1 MIMGGRGES
10 HGSGGG
16 ATVAPMSSKGRR
28 AGEALDRSSRRDA
41 RRAELLDAAV
51 EAIRSTGPSATMD
64 QLARSGGV
72 TKPILYRHFGD
83 RDGLI
88 TAIAA
93 QFADDLMGEV
103 VAPLTTDAT
112 PRELL
117 RSTIDAYVAFIE
129 RDPNLY
135 RFLVQQGP
143 DRAERLTSISH
154 LVDSIAKQV
163 AQIIGAR
170 LADAGRD
177 TGPAVAWAYGIVGL
191 VHQAGDWWVDD
202 QTMTRSHLVDH
213 LTTLLWD
220 GISGSA
226 GPPGSN
232 GAA

>member
-1 MIMGGRGES
+1 M
-10 HGSGGG
+10 
-16 ATVAPMSSKGRR
+16 
-28 AGEALDRSSRRDA
+28 
-41 RRAELLDAAV
+41 
-51 EAIRSTGPSATMD
+51 EAIRTIGPNATMD

-93 QFADDLMGEV
+93 QYADDLIGEV

-112 PRELL
+112 ARELL

-135 RFLVQQGP
+135 RFLVQQAP
-143 DRAERLTSISH
+143 ERGGRPTSISH

-163 AQIIGAR
+163 AQIIGGR
-170 LADAGRD
+170 LTEAGRD
-177 TGPAVAWAYGIVGL
+177 SGPAVAWAYGIVGL

-202 QTMTRSHLVDH
+202 QTMTRSRLVDH

-220 GISGSA
+220 GINGSG
-226 GPPGSN
+226 GPTASN
-232 GAA
+232 GAT

>member
-1 MIMGGRGES
+1 M
-10 HGSGGG
+10 
-16 ATVAPMSSKGRR
+16 
-28 AGEALDRSSRRDA
+28 
-41 RRAELLDAAV
+41 
-51 EAIRSTGPSATMD
+51 EAIRELGPAATMD

-93 QFADDLMGEV
+93 KYADDLMGEV
-103 VAPLTTDAT
+103 LAPLTTDAT
-112 PRELL
+112 ARELL

-135 RFLVQQGP
+135 RFLVQQ
-143 DRAERLTSISH
+143 ASERGGRPTSISH

-170 LADAGRD
+170 LTDAGRD
-177 TGPAVAWAYGIVGL
+177 SGPAVAWAYGIVGL

-220 GISGSA
+220 GINGSA
-226 GPPGSN
+226 GPTGSN
-232 GAA
+232 GAH

>member
-1 MIMGGRGES
+1 MVSEALYR
-10 HGSGGG
+10 HG
-16 ATVAPMSSKGRR
+16 ATVVAMTSERRR
-28 AGEALDRSSRRDA
+28 AGDALERSDRRDA
-41 RRAELLDAAV
+41 RRTELLQAAV
-51 EAIRSTGPSATMD
+51 EAIRTTGPGATMD
-64 QLARSGGV
+64 QLARAGGV

-93 QFADDLMGEV
+93 RFADDLMGEV

-112 PRELL
+112 ARELL

-135 RFLVQQGP
+135 RFLVQHPP
-143 DRAERLTSISH
+143 DRLDRATSISH
-154 LVDSIAKQV
+154 LVDSIARQV
-163 AQIIGAR
+163 AQIIGER
-170 LADAGRD
+170 LAEVGRD

-202 QTMTRSHLVDH
+202 QTMSRHRLVDH

-220 GISGSA
+220 GLSGST
-226 GPPGSN
+226 GPTDGD
-232 GAA
+232 AAT